1 MAEQDKKQKYS
12 FAELFRKQSDGVGY
26 RIEIP
31 MIQRDYAQGR
41 ISDKVTDLRNDFVS
55 ALSDYLKDDTETH
68 ELDFVYGSSEYIDK
82 TTRKFIP
89 LDGQQRLTTLFL
101 LHWYLSQR
109 AYGTEAS
116 NKFTQLIAN
125 GIAPHTT
132 SNFAYRTRR
141 SSTDFC
147 NELIGLLHK
156 PIDFNNL
163 KTIRI
168 IENGKEVKVP
178 SVAKTIRNLS
188 WYSPMWDNDPTIKSM
203 LVMLE
208 ELHKTFNNI
217 DHKQYLL
224 RLLDE
229 QKPAIGFTFMDLDEY
244 KLTEDLYIKMNSRG
258 KPLTSFENFKAKFE
272 QRIGEVENDAVFSD
286 KKEDIA
292 KRFDEK
298 LSPINSVKQ
307 YFSFNI
313 DTKWTNFFWAYC
325 LEELKSIKEEEREAA
340 LENKLDSKIAN
351 FIRVILTNALAITEK
366 KSINKTILVEKNK
379 SEVSFNQYQKEN
391 ALTPFGIN
399 LLIDALDA
407 VSNGNSKLKS
417 VIPTSYFF
425 NEDEVIEKTMNNDL
439 EYVMRV
445 RLHAYLIFL
454 AAFGKNK
461 PKELEAWMR
470 FAYNLTHAPN
480 LEAPITADNVY
491 IHLSAFTK
499 LMGEMVEKGISN
511 IDDYLLTKTYS
522 EDLGF
527 QTSQEKEEII
537 KAHLREIRPT
547 DEINWTMTI
556 DKFENHAKDSYF
568 SGQIEFLFDMA
579 GIQQYF
585 ETNGNCCWDSQ
596 TNKRMYESF
605 CKYGDIAL
613 EIFKGGYD
621 ARVYAA
627 DAILER
633 AMIAMHPE
641 YLDSTYNL
649 LNSTQN
655 GYNIRRDLSWKRL
668 LHTDHSLKMSARL
681 KELFDKV
688 SVSDEST
695 LTETLHSQL
704 EKIIKDH
711 QPYKAWQKVL
721 VNSGSILGYSNYGFI
736 SCLYGQHI
744 LHAKKR
750 MSWGDKEVFTID
762 LYTRKIEG
770 QESKFP
776 DMDICYQSAHISY
789 CYPYIKAT
797 FKFGGFKHILKLEH
811 NPENND
817 FGNYFLSVY
826 VINSQNQITSGLED
840 ALINI
845 GFTPLENNSNVL
857 LLHLDRSL
865 SEDEI
870 LNKYREIFSS
880 LNQKEDSQTIPML
893 FEENE
898 QPAE

>member
-1 MAEQDKKQKYS
+1 MADQDKKQKYS
-12 FAELFRKQSDGVGY
+12 FAELFRDQPDGFRY

-55 ALSDYLKDDTETH
+55 ALSDYLKDVADTH
-68 ELDFVYGSSEYIDK
+68 ELDFVYGSSEYVDK

-101 LHWYLSQR
+101 LHWYLAQR

-116 NKFTQLIAN
+116 NKYTQLMAN
-125 GIAPHTT
+125 GVAHHTT
-132 SNFAYRTRR
+132 SNFSYRTRR

-156 PIDFNNL
+156 PINYARL
-163 KTIRI
+163 KTIKTT
-168 IENGKEVKVP
+168 ENGKEIRVP
-178 SVAKTIRNLS
+178 SVAETIRNLS
-188 WYSPMWDNDPTIKSM
+188 WYSPLWDNDPTIKSM

-217 DHKQYLL
+217 NHEQYLL

-229 QKPAIGFTFMDLDEY
+229 EKPAIGFTFMDLDEY

-286 KKEDIA
+286 KKEAIT
-292 KRFDEK
+292 KKFEK
-298 LSPINSVKQ
+298 KESPISSVKQ

-325 LEELKSIKEEEREAA
+325 LDELKNIIEDEREAA
-340 LENKLDSKIAN
+340 LENNLDSKIAN
-351 FIRVILTNALAITEK
+351 FIRVILTNALAITEN

-379 SEVSFNQYQKEN
+379 PEVSYNQYLKEK

-407 VSNGNSKLKS
+407 VSNGNSKLKKI
-417 VIPTSYFF
+417 IPDSYFF
-425 NEDEVIEKTMNNDL
+425 NEEEVIEKAMKNDL

-454 AAFGKNK
+454 AAFGKDK
-461 PKELEAWMR
+461 PEDLEAWMH
-470 FAYNLTHAPN
+470 FVYNLTHAPN

-491 IHLSAFTK
+491 IHLKAF
-499 LMGEMVEKGISN
+499 SN
-511 IDDYLLTKTYS
+511 LICRMAKEGVSYIDDYLFTKTLS
-522 EDLGF
+522 DDLGF

-537 KAHLREIRPT
+537 KAHLRAIKLT
-547 DEINWTMTI
+547 DGINWKSAI
-556 DKFENHAKDSYF
+556 DKYESHAKDSYF
-568 SGQIEFLFDMA
+568 SGQIEFLFDMT
-579 GIQQYF
+579 GIQKYF
-585 ETNGNCCWDSQ
+585 ESCGNCCWDSQ
-596 TNKRMYESF
+596 TNESMYETF
-605 CKYGDIAL
+605 CRYGNIAL

-621 ARVYAA
+621 ARVYAR

-633 AMIAMHPE
+633 AMIALHPE
-641 YLDSTYNL
+641 YLDSTHNL

-655 GYNIRRDLSWKRL
+655 NYNIRRDLSWKRL
-668 LHTDHSLKMSARL
+668 LHINHSLKMSDLL
-681 KELFDKV
+681 KELFDQI
-688 SVSDEST
+688 SVSDCNR
-695 LTETLHSQL
+695 LADTLHSQL
-704 EKIIKDH
+704 EQIIKDN
-711 QPYKAWQKVL
+711 QPAKAWQKVL
-721 VNSGSILGYSNYGFI
+721 VNSGSIINYSNYGFI
-736 SCLYGQHI
+736 SCIYGQHI

-770 QESKFP
+770 KEDQFP
-776 DMDICYQSAHISY
+776 DMGICYQPAFISY
-789 CYPYIKAT
+789 YYPHIKST
-797 FKFGGFKHILKLEH
+797 FIFGGHKHILKLEH
-811 NPENND
+811 HPMNDD
-817 FGNYFLSVY
+817 FGNYFMSVY
-826 VINSQNQITSGLED
+826 VINSQNQATPELVDSLKE
-840 ALINI
+840 I
-845 GFTPLENNSNVL
+845 GFVSSRYDSNVL
-857 LLHLDRSL
+857 ILLLDAKM
-865 SEDEI
+865 SEDDV

-880 LNQKEDSQTIPML
+880 LNQK
-893 FEENE
+893 
-898 QPAE
+898 